1 MEFPGGLENGYV
13 QQFIEVEAGK
23 NYEFSISVAK
33 VGEERGSSLNFVLL
47 FFIRR
52 KARLFK
58 PACIYSFTI
67 AICAMRATRNGRH

>member
-23 NYEFSISVAK
+23 ITSFPYRLRRWEKKEDLPLILFSC
-33 VGEERGSSLNFVLL
+33 
-47 FFIRR
+47 FIRQ